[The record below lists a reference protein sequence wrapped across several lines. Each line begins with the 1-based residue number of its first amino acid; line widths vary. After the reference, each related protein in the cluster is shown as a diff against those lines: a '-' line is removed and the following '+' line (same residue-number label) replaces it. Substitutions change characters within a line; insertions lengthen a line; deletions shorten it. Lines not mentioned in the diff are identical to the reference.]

1 MTPHCKSRK
10 SFCIAVILS
19 MSRQTVSIFCE
30 LPGGRP
36 SRIPL
41 SFFTAKAS
49 FVLCDIRVLSISAAR
64 AKAKAMIFEL
74 IFSERSKLFFM
85 EWIDMPLSAQRLR
98 IDIIISIFLPRREIS
113 VQMSMSPFRMSRM
126 ALPSSRFSIAIV
138 PETVSETHLS
148 IVIFCRSQYFL
159 ISNS

>member
-74 IFSERSKLFFM
+74 IFSERSKLSFM

-98 IDIIISIFLPRREIS
+98 IDIIISILRPSRDISAHTSASSGFILRTSLPRE
-113 VQMSMSPFRMSRM
+113 
-126 ALPSSRFSIAIV
+126 RFSHATV
-138 PETVSETHLS
+138 PETGCHQNAVQVFEFGFC
-148 IVIFCRSQYFL
+148 IFL
-159 ISNS
+159 G

>member
-1 MTPHCKSRK
+1 MNTTK
-10 SFCIAVILS
+10 
-19 MSRQTVSIFCE
+19 
-30 LPGGRP
+30 
-36 SRIPL
+36 RI
-41 SFFTAKAS
+41 S
-49 FVLCDIRVLSISAAR
+49 SISPSLTLAIT

-74 IFSERSKLFFM
+74 IFSERSKLSFM

-148 IVIFCRSQYFL
+148 IVIF
-159 ISNS
+159 